1 MYDEIGFLIKEY
13 VVLFAN
19 VSQVIKTYDTIKDE

>member
-1 MYDEIGFLIKEY
+1 MYDEIGFLIKEH
-13 VVLFAN
+13 VAN